1 MSYGA
6 QAKVGF
12 ARQTNPGSYV
22 IATASPNS
30 YHAMCFVSHDIGLEK
45 DELISQN
52 LIGRFEQ
59 GATYAGISRINGTIE
74 FEATPRNILTSL
86 GLAVNHVAATVNSG
100 DIRSWTFLPNT
111 ADFDSSYVKAPW
123 TMYSQFADAQSADLF
138 FDMQFGQLDFVISQG
153 QFTRGRIQCVGGNRV
168 STGVGSANI
177 VPDASDAGRL
187 FPWNVASISYG
198 GSALQTM
205 SDVTVSLNENI
216 EGLYTINGTLT
227 PFKYTR
233 SGFREVTVNGTF
245 YMTDRSMLNNFTG
258 DTQSRLLITLVS
270 TIAAIQSGYYNTLTI
285 DVPQLKITAFK
296 PSVSGPGEVSV
307 PFTGRGVIDSSSNYA
322 LQFTLINSR
331 HVDL

>member
-22 IATASPNS
+22 IATSAPTS
-30 YHAMCFVSHDIGLEK
+30 YHAMGFVSHDIGLEK
-45 DELISQN
+45 EELISQN

-59 GATYAGISRINGTIE
+59 GATYDGVGRVNGTIE
-74 FEATPRNILTSL
+74 FEATPRNILTAL
-86 GLAVNHVAATVNSG
+86 GLAVNHVAAAVNSG
-100 DIRSWTFLPNT
+100 SIRTWTFLPNT
-111 ADFDSSYVKAPW
+111 ADYDSSYIKAPW
-123 TMYSQFADAQSADLF
+123 SMYSQFADAQSADLF
-138 FDMQFGQLDFVISQG
+138 FDLQFGQLDFVLSQG

-168 STGVGSANI
+168 ATGVGSANV

-187 FPWNVASISYG
+187 FPWNVCSISYG
-198 GSALQTM
+198 GSALQTA
-205 SDVTVSLNENI
+205 SDITVSLNENI

-227 PFKYTR
+227 PFKFTR
-233 SGFREVTVNGTF
+233 TGFREVTVNGTF
-245 YMTDRSMLNNFTG
+245 FMTDRSMLNNFVNG
-258 DTQSRLLITLVS
+258 TQARLLITLVS

-296 PSVSGPGEVSV
+296 PSVSGPGEVSI

-331 HVDL
+331 QVDL

>member
-30 YHAMCFVSHDIGLEK
+30 FHAMGFVSHNIGLES

-59 GATYAGISRINGTIE
+59 GATYAGASRVNGTIE
-74 FEATPRNILTSL
+74 FEATPRNILTAL
-86 GLAVNHVAATVNSG
+86 GLAVNHVAATANSG
-100 DIRSWTFLPNT
+100 SIRNWTFLPNT
-111 ADFDSSYVKAPW
+111 VDFDGANIKAPW
-123 TMYSQFADAQSADLF
+123 TMYSQFSDAQSADLF

-153 QFTRGRIQCVGGNRV
+153 QFARGRLQCVGGSRV
-168 STGVGSANI
+168 ATGVGSANV
-177 VPDASDAGRL
+177 VPDPADAGRL
-187 FPWNVASISYG
+187 FPWNVVSISYG

-216 EGLYTINGTLT
+216 DALNTINGTLT

-233 SGFREVTVNGTF
+233 TGFREVTVNGTF
-245 YMTDRSMLNNFTG
+245 YMTDRTMLNNFIG
-258 DTQSRLLITLVS
+258 QTQARLLITLTS
-270 TIAAIQSGYYNTLTI
+270 TIAAVQSGYYNTLTI
-285 DVPQLKITAFK
+285 DVPQLKITQFK
-296 PSVSGPGEVSV
+296 PAVPGPGEVAV
-307 PFTGRGVIDSSSNYA
+307 PFTGRGVIDPSSSYA
-322 LQFTLINSR
+322 LQFTVINSR
-331 HVDL
+331 QVDL

>member
-22 IATASPNS
+22 IATTVPTSF
-30 YHAMCFVSHDIGLEK
+30 HAMGFVSHDIGLEK
-45 DELISQN
+45 EEVISQN

-59 GATYAGISRINGTIE
+59 GASYSGVSKVSGTIE
-74 FEATPRNILTSL
+74 FEATPRNLLTAM
-86 GLAVNHVAATVNSG
+86 GLVVNHVAATVDSG
-100 DIRSWTFLPNT
+100 SIRTWTFLPNT
-111 ADFDSSYVKAPW
+111 VDYDSSNIKAPW
-123 TMYSQFADAQSADLF
+123 TMYSQFSDSQSADLF
-138 FDMQFGQLDFVISQG
+138 YDMQFGQLDLVLSQG
-153 QFTRGRIQCVGGNRV
+153 QFTRGRLQCAGGNRV

-187 FPWNVASISYG
+187 FPWNVASVSYG
-198 GSALQTM
+198 GSALQTA
-205 SDVTVSLNENI
+205 SDITVSLNENI
-216 EGLYTINGTLT
+216 DGLYTINASLL

-233 SGFREVTVNGTF
+233 TGFREVTVNGTF

-258 DTQSRLLITLVS
+258 ETQARLLITLVS

-296 PSVSGPGEVSV
+296 PAVSGPGEVSI
-307 PFTGRGVIDSSSNYA
+307 PFTGRGVIDPNSSYA
-322 LQFTLINSR
+322 LQLTLVNTR
-331 HVDL
+331 QVNL